1 MPRPGPG
8 LQSTVQYMLGL
19 DDSPHRV
26 HKGIEQYSASPGMG
40 WMLMDL
46 GRCMHMLRALCARS
60 MCMHHYPDAS
70 SCAS

>member
-1 MPRPGPG
+1 MSSMPGPG

-40 WMLMDL
+40 WMPMDQGYMLME
-46 GRCMHMLRALCARS
+46 
-60 MCMHHYPDAS
+60 
-70 SCAS
+70 